1 MNLKNPSSEVTGI
14 IFSKQNSNNNSR
26 NEIISTGKTV
36 PLNLF
41 EINSNNN
48 SKAFIFRFIKNNGNK
63 LLDNLFIQFGTIRFN
78 LFSDYISSYLNIMS
92 EYKSILKQ
100 PIIHSMQNID
110 NGIKIQKELYKM
122 KKYIYNYMLKIPD
135 KKSTNQMKDYKLY
148 LKNEIDKAILLG
160 AETEHFEINY
170 LMSFFNKGFDINFDY
185 DSIEFVYYSNEKK
198 VCGKGVIPPSEFQ
211 FRVDSN
217 NIKIKFFDFEF
228 EINDLTNAKFL
239 MTRIMKIFE
248 EKLNM
253 TKLFIEPCIT
263 QLRDELNKTKKK
275 NKKLESEKKK
285 EFERKNKKLENM
297 LLLVQD
303 HFNKKDKDIRQNDED
318 IVNYKNMMD
327 SKDTNR
333 IKDYKQPKFYAQTL
347 QDNED
352 EEINDIDNDD
362 LYKYDKINIK
372 ESKKPNNFYN
382 NIIEDN
388 KKNENNSF
396 INISNFNNSKKNSPK
411 NNLPK
416 VNKK

>member
-1 MNLKNPSSEVTGI
+1 MELKKQKNEFSISQAINEYNSRKSRERQTLKSLKNPSSEVTGI

-148 LKNEIDKAILLG
+148 LKNEIDKAMLLG

-185 DSIEFVYYSNEKK
+185 DSIEFIYYSNEKK

-217 NIKIKFFDFEF
+217 NIKIKF
-228 EINDLTNAKFL
+228 
-239 MTRIMKIFE
+239 
-248 EKLNM
+248 
-253 TKLFIEPCIT
+253 
-263 QLRDELNKTKKK
+263 
-275 NKKLESEKKK
+275 
-285 EFERKNKKLENM
+285 
-297 LLLVQD
+297 
-303 HFNKKDKDIRQNDED
+303 
-318 IVNYKNMMD
+318 
-327 SKDTNR
+327 SK
-333 IKDYKQPKFYAQTL
+333 
-347 QDNED
+347 
-352 EEINDIDNDD
+352 
-362 LYKYDKINIK
+362 
-372 ESKKPNNFYN
+372 
-382 NIIEDN
+382 
-388 KKNENNSF
+388 
-396 INISNFNNSKKNSPK
+396 
-411 NNLPK
+411 
-416 VNKK
+416 